1 MKKRIFAAIHYM
13 EIGGAEISLIGLLHS
28 IDYSRYD
35 VDLFIYSH
43 RGELMEYI
51 PQQVRIL
58 PQDGHYAHLECPIS
72 KTLTDGYLRLGLARL
87 RAKWEYARYIRHNN
101 PFENYTQFQMTA
113 RRTTPILPSLEKYGE
128 YDLAISFLQPHNIV
142 LEKVRAKK
150 KICWIHTDYS
160 TVNLDADMDLPVW
173 NGYDHI
179 MSISDSVTDAFLK
192 VFPSLKD
199 KMVVMH
205 NILPQAFVD
214 TRSVQIPQEKIRE
227 EMPKEEGVVNLLSI
241 GRYVVQ
247 KNFDN
252 VPQICRLILDSGCRV
267 RWYIMGWGSEENAI
281 REKIRE
287 FGVEANVILLGKK
300 QNPYPYIKAC
310 DWYVQP
316 SRYEGNAVTVREA
329 QMLKKPVVITDYATA
344 PSQVTDGVDGKIVPL
359 DNAACARG
367 IVLALGDE
375 SLKNNITA
383 YLSSHSYANEG
394 EIKVIENL
402 IG

>member
-1 MKKRIFAAIHYM
+1 
-13 EIGGAEISLIGLLHS
+13 
-28 IDYSRYD
+28 
-35 VDLFIYSH
+35 
-43 RGELMEYI
+43 
-51 PQQVRIL
+51 
-58 PQDGHYAHLECPIS
+58 
-72 KTLTDGYLRLGLARL
+72 
-87 RAKWEYARYIRHNN
+87 
-101 PFENYTQFQMTA
+101 
-113 RRTTPILPSLEKYGE
+113 RTTPILPSLEKYGE

-160 TVNLDADMDLPVW
+160 TVNLEVDLDLPVW

-214 TRSVQIPQEKIRE
+214 GRSVQIPQEKIRE
-227 EMPKEEGVVNLLSI
+227 EMPQEKDVVNLLSI

-252 VPQICRLILDSGCRV
+252 VPQICRFILDSGCRV
-267 RWYIMGWGSEENAI
+267 RWYIMGWGSEENVI
-281 REKIRE
+281 KEKIKE
-287 FGVEANVILLGKK
+287 FGVEENVILLGKK

-344 PSQVTDGVDGKIVPL
+344 PSQVTDGEDGKIVPL
-359 DNAACARG
+359 DNAGCAAG
-367 IVLALGDE
+367 IVGAIRDNN
-375 SLKNNITA
+375 LKEKIIA
-383 YLSSHSYANEG
+383 YLSAHSYGNEG
-394 EIKVIENL
+394 EIKVLEKILE
-402 IG
+402 